1 MLERRGRIKKTRN
14 FKRKQMFMGWR
25 ITITL
30 HTLFFLHCSLLSAQ
44 QVSYCEPY
52 SDRFTLRQEMLGK
65 VGDYYWVSAISRKR
79 VVKHNGENSATEER
93 NFVVYDPRMNVS
105 NLLTD
110 PPYVI
115 SSIKEYLVLADDHL
129 DRLHL
134 LSADN
139 KETEVRLQRYEA
151 NGELS
156 GPDHNVAVFPFS
168 DNGNSFM
175 LVRSQ
180 DRLRILLLGFEFVS
194 SGAPRLHAYLFD
206 QDWRLLSKHIYK
218 HPSMSQPMI
227 QDDYTAYP
235 VEDFNNGPVKLANS
249 GEWLMLSPSRTNHNF
264 LLFHFSQSDSIICKE
279 INLPGTSLMEDVCLS
294 VDNANGDVAA
304 GVLST
309 FHYAPL
315 KNIQAVHYSMVT
327 KAFSFDTSY
336 RLTTL
341 GGKRIRNEN
350 LVKEGFVAVPGRG
363 FLLLKE
369 YGRPNPDD
377 LYEEEEEFDEGY
389 DPSLLFA
396 SNDIP
401 DGTAGPSVS
410 RVRLPEPRYGYA
422 RYHSTIN
429 PPYHDRGDLSVY
441 FFPASRADSCWSGM
455 ISQEQVTELN
465 SPNLSYMIVP
475 MQDRMVF
482 LYNSFVHGE
491 KMYASTT
498 VIDPRGEQVTN
509 EGILFWGL
517 KNTLNFQQ
525 ARQVAP
531 DQIVIPY
538 DIYVN
543 GNSNG
548 KVGFAVVLFR

>member
-1 MLERRGRIKKTRN
+1 
-14 FKRKQMFMGWR
+14 MGWR

-30 HTLFFLHCSLLSAQ
+30 HTLFCLHCSLLSAQ

-206 QDWRLLSKHIYK
+206 QDWRLL
-218 HPSMSQPMI
+218 
-227 QDDYTAYP
+227 
-235 VEDFNNGPVKLANS
+235 
-249 GEWLMLSPSRTNHNF
+249 
-264 LLFHFSQSDSIICKE
+264 
-279 INLPGTSLMEDVCLS
+279 
-294 VDNANGDVAA
+294 
-304 GVLST
+304 
-309 FHYAPL
+309 
-315 KNIQAVHYSMVT
+315 
-327 KAFSFDTSY
+327 
-336 RLTTL
+336 
-341 GGKRIRNEN
+341 
-350 LVKEGFVAVPGRG
+350 
-363 FLLLKE
+363 
-369 YGRPNPDD
+369 
-377 LYEEEEEFDEGY
+377 
-389 DPSLLFA
+389 
-396 SNDIP
+396 
-401 DGTAGPSVS
+401 
-410 RVRLPEPRYGYA
+410 
-422 RYHSTIN
+422 
-429 PPYHDRGDLSVY
+429 
-441 FFPASRADSCWSGM
+441 
-455 ISQEQVTELN
+455 
-465 SPNLSYMIVP
+465 
-475 MQDRMVF
+475 
-482 LYNSFVHGE
+482 
-491 KMYASTT
+491 
-498 VIDPRGEQVTN
+498 
-509 EGILFWGL
+509 
-517 KNTLNFQQ
+517 
-525 ARQVAP
+525 
-531 DQIVIPY
+531 
-538 DIYVN
+538 
-543 GNSNG
+543 
-548 KVGFAVVLFR
+548 